1 MADDLYV
8 EVKEKNS
15 SYLVQLLLLVII
27 FFLTF
32 MPRVI
37 PSPLLPVIESS
48 MQVSHGEATS
58 IFLFI
63 SIGYSLSVFL
73 SGFVSSKISHRSTIL
88 FSILFLSLSMGCTI
102 LSYDFNTLR
111 ICMLIMGF
119 SVGFYLPSAIAAIV
133 SIVPSRHIGKSI
145 AIHELSPNLAYLG
158 APLICE
164 LLLEKIQWK
173 GIMFIQGIAALLM
186 AFAYLLYGKGGD
198 FKSKCPNLII
208 YKELFKNKTFVV
220 VSILFIFSIAGSMGI
235 FSVLPVYLVSEAG
248 FDMEEANMVVAL
260 SRLPA
265 LGIIFIAGWASDR
278 FGVKLTIRFVFLL
291 SGISIFIIG
300 VAPPSAMVPA
310 IFINTISV
318 VCFFPPAFA
327 ILAKAGRK
335 YGGNMAVTLAVPLGI
350 LGGSGI
356 IPNILGHIADVFSF
370 SLGIACFG
378 IVTIMVT
385 FLTRFIA
392 DDDTE

>member
-1 MADDLYV
+1 MADDLCG
-8 EVKEKNS
+8 ETKEKNT
-15 SYLVQLLLLVII
+15 SYLLQLFLLVVI

-32 MPRVI
+32 MPRVM

-48 MQVSHGEATS
+48 MQVSHGQATS

-63 SIGYSLSVFL
+63 SIGYALSVFL
-73 SGFVSSKISHRSTIL
+73 SGFVSSKISHRFTIL
-88 FSILFLSLSMGCTI
+88 FSTLFLSLSMGCVI

-111 ICMLIMGF
+111 VCMFIMGF
-119 SVGFYLPSAIAAIV
+119 SVGFYLPSSIATIV

-173 GIMFIQGIAALLM
+173 GIMLMQGTAALFM
-186 AFAYLLYGKGGD
+186 AFIYLLYGKGGD
-198 FKSKCPNLII
+198 FKSKSPNITI

-235 FSVLPVYLVSEAG
+235 FSILPVYLVSETG
-248 FDMEEANMVVAL
+248 FNIEKANMVVAL
-260 SRLPA
+260 SRVPA
-265 LGIIFIAGWASDR
+265 LGVIFIAGWASDR
-278 FGVKLTIRFVFLL
+278 FGVKLTIRVVFLL
-291 SGISIFIIG
+291 SGLSIFLIG
-300 VAPPSAMVPA
+300 VAPPSIIVPA

-327 ILAKAGRK
+327 ILAKIGSK
-335 YGGNMAVTLAVPLGI
+335 YGGNMAVSLAVPLAI

-356 IPNILGHIADVFSF
+356 IPNILGYVADMS
-370 SLGIACFG
+370 
-378 IVTIMVT
+378 
-385 FLTRFIA
+385 
-392 DDDTE
+392 